1 MTTKKKYKVI
11 FLDFDGVIN
20 GSGPIQYIIW
30 KLWKVFK
37 FLKLEKI
44 YDKIFKED
52 VYGVHERKVK
62 RLATICHITDA
73 RIVLSSSWRDAV
85 YEIINTGELSINHP
99 DANKLV
105 ELFQKYNIE
114 VIGCTNHSFDHIRQK
129 EILDWLSRNEDNI
142 EDFIILDDEWEDLE
156 LLTYKLILT
165 SDATPN
171 RPILGCW
178 YCRDGLRF
186 IHVIKAIKMLGIKN
200 IKRRNN

>member
-20 GSGPIQYIIW
+20 GSGPIRYIIW

-44 YDKIFKED
+44 YDKIYNED
-52 VYGVHERKVK
+52 VYEVHERKVK

-73 RIVLSSSWRDAV
+73 RVVLTSSWRDRV
-85 YEIINTGELSINHP
+85 YKVINTGILSINP
-99 DANKLV
+99 NANKLAK
-105 ELFQKYNIE
+105 LFQKYNIE

-129 EILDWLSRNEDNI
+129 EILDWLSINEDI
-142 EDFIILDDEWEDLE
+142 VEDFIILDDEWEDLK
-156 LLTYKLILT
+156 LLMYKLILT

-171 RPILGCW
+171 RPILGRW

-186 IHVIKAIKMLGIKN
+186 IHVIKAIKMLGIK
-200 IKRRNN
+200 KYKEEV

>member
-20 GSGPIQYIIW
+20 GSGPTRYI
-30 KLWKVFK
+30 LWKIFK
-37 FLKLEKI
+37 FLKLEKV
-44 YDKIFKED
+44 YDKIYKEE

-62 RLATICHITDA
+62 RLAIICHITDA
-73 RIVLSSSWRDAV
+73 RVVLSSSWRDKV
-85 YEIINTGELSINHP
+85 YEVINAGVSSINS

-114 VIGCTNHSFDHIRQK
+114 VIGCTNHSFDGVRQK
-129 EILDWLSRNEDNI
+129 EILDWLSRNEDNV
-142 EDFIILDDEWEDLE
+142 EDFIILDDEWQDLE
-156 LLTYKLILT
+156 VLTNKLILT

-171 RPILGCW
+171 RPILGYW

-186 IHVIKAIKMLGIKN
+186 IHVIKAIKMLGIK
-200 IKRRNN
+200 KYKEEE